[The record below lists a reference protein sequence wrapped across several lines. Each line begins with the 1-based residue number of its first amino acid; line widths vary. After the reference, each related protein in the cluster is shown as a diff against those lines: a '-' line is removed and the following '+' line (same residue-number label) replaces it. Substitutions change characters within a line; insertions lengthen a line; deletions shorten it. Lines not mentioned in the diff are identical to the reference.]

1 MTTRTSLGVAVLCGL
16 AVTVQAQTIT
26 VTSPAGGETWALGST
41 HMITWTTTGQ
51 PNATVSIILR
61 RNGAAVGDIVAGIP
75 TANGSYSWPVGT
87 YQGGQATAN
96 AGYQVR
102 VRASAAVADNSGTFN
117 IGPDTTTPS
126 LALASPNGGQSWT
139 AGSMQWIVWTGASL
153 TGKIKLELLRSN
165 ALVGT
170 IHDGANATN
179 WGFQWKVGQ
188 YTGGMAPAGAGYA
201 IRLTSDSL
209 PLSDVSQGTF
219 TIVAAP
225 LAGALPTPGP
235 IQPIQLP
242 DLVVCLR
249 ANSHIHVPGSG
260 TVTARVKNIGRG
272 ASPATQVRIHFEG
285 DGTNHRTV
293 PPLSPGQIATVG
305 RHEYYTLAGKKD
317 VTVEVDDNH
326 TVTEAN
332 ENNNLKMGILHRTAD
347 GFWLE
352 EPFLC
357 SDGTI
362 IPIGQ

>member
-1 MTTRTSLGVAVLCGL
+1 MTTRTSLGVAMLCGL
-16 AVTVQAQTIT
+16 AVAAQAQTIT
-26 VTSPAGGETWALGST
+26 VTSPAGGETWMLGST

-51 PNATVSIILR
+51 PNATVTIILR
-61 RNGAAVGDIVAGIP
+61 KDGAPVGNIAAGVL
-75 TANGSYSWPVGT
+75 TASGSYPWPVGT
-87 YQGGQATAN
+87 YQGGQVTPGT
-96 AGYQVR
+96 GYEVR
-102 VRASAAVADNSGTFN
+102 VRASAAVGDSSGTFT
-117 IGPDTTTPS
+117 IAGQPAAS
-126 LALASPNGGQSWT
+126 LQLLAPNGGESWPT
-139 AGSMQWIVWTGASL
+139 GSPQTIRWSATNL
-153 TGKIKLELLRSN
+153 TGNVKLELLRTN
-165 ALVGT
+165 LVFGT
-170 IHDGANATN
+170 IADSVPVSATGYA
-179 WGFQWKVGQ
+179 WTTGQ
-188 YTGGMAPAGAGYA
+188 YIGGQAPPGDTYA
-201 IRLTSDSL
+201 IRITGLSV
-209 PLSDVSQGTF
+209 PLSDQSQAHF
-219 TIVAAP
+219 SIVA
-225 LAGALPTPGP
+225 
-235 IQPIQLP
+235 QPIQLP

-357 SDGTI
+357 SDGTT

>member
-16 AVTVQAQTIT
+16 AVTAQAQSIT
-26 VTSPAGGETWALGST
+26 VTSPAGGETWMAGST
-41 HMITWTTTGQ
+41 HAITWTTTGQ

-61 RNGAAVGDIVAGIP
+61 QNGALVGDIAVGVA
-75 TANGSYSWPVGT
+75 TAAGSFPWTVGT
-87 YQGGQATAN
+87 YQGGQATPGV
-96 AGYQVR
+96 GYQIR
-102 VRASAAVADNSGTFN
+102 VRASAAVLDDSTGSFTISAQPTA
-117 IGPDTTTPS
+117 S
-126 LALASPNGGQSWT
+126 LQLLSPNGGESWST
-139 AGSMQWIVWTGASL
+139 GGFHTISWKGTNLAGNV
-153 TGKIKLELLRSN
+153 KVELLRTN
-165 ALVGT
+165 TVFGT
-170 IHDGANATN
+170 IADSVPVSATGYA
-179 WGFQWKVGQ
+179 WTTGQ
-188 YTGGMAPAGAGYA
+188 YIGGQAPPGDTYA
-201 IRLTSDSL
+201 IRITGLSV
-209 PLSDVSQGTF
+209 PLSDQSQAHF
-219 TIVAAP
+219 SIVA
-225 LAGALPTPGP
+225 
-235 IQPIQLP
+235 QPIQLP

-357 SDGTI
+357 SDGTT